1 MMALRSLLYDRHLL
15 AMLLIAAALLA
26 RALVPAGYMPAG
38 GERTLSIM
46 LCADAN
52 VASVKIVV
60 PMGSPAPV
68 QKGHAGGDH
77 PCAFG
82 GLAAATLG
90 GADLPLLA
98 VAIRHILTLGFAPTA
113 TPEIPDF
120 TRLRPPLRGP
130 PALS

>member
-1 MMALRSLLYDRHLL
+1 MTALRSLLHDRRML
-15 AMLLIAAALLA
+15 AMLLILAALLI
-26 RALVPAGYMPAG
+26 RALLPSGYMPAG

-52 VASVKIVV
+52 TASVRGAI
-60 PMGSPAPV
+60 PMESTAP
-68 QKGHAGGDH
+68 QEKGHTGSDH

-82 GLAAATLG
+82 GLAAASLG
-90 GADLPLLA
+90 GPDLLLLA
-98 VAIRHILTLGFAPTA
+98 VAIRHILALGFAPIIA
-113 TPEIPDF
+113 APIPDF